1 MQRVLRYFDTL
12 TDVQIDQYSKL
23 QTLYGEWNEKINV
36 ISRKD
41 IDNLYERHVL
51 HSLAVAKYSP
61 FVEGTKIIDLG
72 CGGGFP
78 GIPLAI
84 FFPNVHFHLVDSIR
98 KKLTVVDAVCED
110 LGITNIKTSHSRV
123 EDIKEKADFIVVRAV
138 AQLPKLI
145 SWSRKLIT
153 EDHKHGLP
161 NGMIC
166 LKGGD
171 LKSELKSVPRQYYT
185 EQTPISKYFSE
196 VFFEEKYI
204 VYVQL

>member
-1 MQRVLRYFDTL
+1 MQHILRYFDQL
-12 TDVQIDQYSKL
+12 TVLQIDQLNKL
-23 QTLYGEWNEKINV
+23 QELYSDWNEKINV

-51 HSLAVAKYSP
+51 HSLAVAKYSS

-84 FFPNVHFHLVDSIR
+84 VYPNVNFHLVDSIR
-98 KKLTVVDAVCED
+98 KKLTVVDAICEE
-110 LGITNIKTSHSRV
+110 LEITNIKTTHSRV
-123 EDIKEKADFIVVRAV
+123 EDLKDTADFIIVRAV

-145 SWSRKLIT
+145 SWSQKLVT
-153 EDHKHGLP
+153 EKHKNGLP

-196 VFFEEKYI
+196 DFFKEKYVI
-204 VYVQL
+204 YVQL

>member
-1 MQRVLRYFDTL
+1 MQSVLRYFDSL

-23 QTLYGEWNEKINV
+23 QKLYGDWNEKINV

-51 HSLAVAKYSP
+51 HSLAVAKYSS
-61 FVEGTKIIDLG
+61 FVSGTRIIDLG

-84 FFPNVHFHLVDSIR
+84 FFPNVQFHLVDSIR
-98 KKLTVVDAVCED
+98 KKLTVVNSICED
-110 LGITNIKTSHSRV
+110 LGINNIKTSHSRV
-123 EDIKEKADFIVVRAV
+123 EEIKEKADFIVVRAV

-145 SWSRKLIT
+145 NWSKTLIK
-153 EDHKHGLP
+153 EDHKNGLP

-171 LKSELKSVPRQYYT
+171 LKAELKAVPRQYYT
-185 EQTPISKYFSE
+185 EKTPINNYFSE
-196 VFFEEKYI
+196 EYFKEKYI

>member
-1 MQRVLRYFDTL
+1 MEAVLRYFNTL
-12 TDVQIDQYSKL
+12 TDVQKGQYSKL
-23 QTLYGEWNEKINV
+23 QDLYSDWNEKINV

-41 IDNLYERHVL
+41 IENLYERHVL
-51 HSLAVAKYSP
+51 HSLAVAEYSS
-61 FVEGTKIIDLG
+61 FVDDTHIIDLG

-98 KKLTVVDAVCED
+98 KKLTVVDAICEE
-110 LGITNIKTSHSRV
+110 LEIRNVKTSHSRV

-145 SWSRKLIT
+145 GWSRNLIK
-153 EDHKHGLP
+153 ENHKNSLP

-185 EQTPISKYFSE
+185 EQTPISNYFSE
-196 VFFEEKYI
+196 PFFEEKHI